1 MRFLRFS
8 AVLVAA
14 FVVASCGDDPI
25 SPKDPTE
32 LTFAAALN
40 VDLDLMTKTASGLYY
55 QDLIVGDGA
64 EATATSTVTVHYE
77 GWLHNGTKF
86 DSSRDRG
93 EPSTFDLSQLIPG
106 WREGVSGMRVGGNR
120 KLVVPSVLAYGSSG
134 TGGGAIPPYAT
145 LVFDV
150 ELLSIK

>member
-1 MRFLRFS
+1 MRLLRFS

-55 QDLIVGDGA
+55 QDLEEGTGDVVAAGD
-64 EATATSTVTVHYE
+64 SVTVDYE
-77 GWLHNGTKF
+77 GWLHTGVKF
-86 DSSRDRG
+86 DSSVDRCT
-93 EPSTFDLSQLIPG
+93 PSSFSLNGVIGGWQEGIPG
-106 WREGVSGMRVGGNR
+106 MKVGGKR
-120 KLVVPSVLAYGSSG
+120 KLVIPWDLAYGKAG
-134 TGGGAIPPYAT
+134 YGPIPGYAT

-150 ELLSIK
+150 EVLAIEE